1 MEYLKLGQIVS
12 VVGIKGEL
20 KVYPYTD
27 NANRYDELKE
37 IIIDDNIYKIEKV
50 RYKNDN
56 IVVLKLEGINDR
68 NTSETFR
75 GKYIFIDKK
84 EAKTLSEGTYY
95 IFDLIGIDVFDE
107 DDKNLGKV
115 LNVIQNKSQDL
126 YEIQKADGNT
136 FLLPAVEEF
145 IINVDVKNRKMIV
158 RLIEGLI

>member
-158 RLIEGLI
+158 RLIEVLI

>member
-136 FLLPAVEEF
+136 LLLPAVEEF